1 MNRFL
6 LLSVFLGFCS
16 TNAWA
21 RCDSLI
27 DHSGEQIK
35 LLDQEMR
42 GSDSSIAAQ
51 VALSELIC
59 TNNPAIATSA
69 IRWALISDDPDIQN
83 MGAQG
88 QFVRAQSL
96 TISALTV
103 TEIES
108 GEFDVVTLSGLT
120 SEAQQAVHAGLSITM
135 QLYGDPNR
143 ELCFSTYF
151 QYEDCRANNAVS
163 YGNSTVTVSKDY
175 VSGAASLANDGTLV
189 GMIKIRD
196 PQQGNKIVDIP
207 ARLEL
212 N

>member
-1 MNRFL
+1 MNRLFQ
-6 LLSVFLGFCS
+6 LSVCLASLS
-16 TNAWA
+16 TSVWA
-21 RCDSLI
+21 QCDALI

-42 GSDSSIAAQ
+42 GSESPIAAQ

-59 TNNPAIATSA
+59 TSNPAIATAA
-69 IRWALISDDPDIQN
+69 IRWAMNSDDPDIQN
-83 MGAQG
+83 MGTQG

-96 TISALTV
+96 SIKALTV

-108 GEFDVVTLSGLT
+108 GEYDVVALGGLT
-120 SEAQQAVHAGLSITM
+120 SEAQQAVQAGLSITM

-143 ELCFSTYF
+143 NLCFSTYF
-151 QYEDCRANNAVS
+151 QYEDCRANTTVS
-163 YGNSTVTVSKDY
+163 YGNSTVTVSTGGAN
-175 VSGAASLANDGTLV
+175 GAARLTNDGTLV
-189 GMIKIRD
+189 GMMKLKD
-196 PQQGNKIVDIP
+196 PQQGNKIVDVP